1 MTNNTEL
8 SAEQAK
14 VLEEEQQL
22 LLLVKQGLLMLAAED
37 KESNISNLQL
47 ENIIELRD
55 SLADTLP
62 EDVPAVM
69 AQMERM
75 VLLHSQQDS
84 HNSASGY
91 NLDTPYF
98 AHIRL
103 SENNRVRDLL
113 IGNQNCFS
121 THLPCPIVDWKNAPI
136 SQIFYRYREGEEYVE
151 DIGERELEGE
161 LITRRMLLIE
171 NGNLM
176 RISWPGGVLEDLAS
190 EQGGSNKWHLVS
202 QKTPRL
208 ESGQEKTLD
217 ELQAPEKSS
226 SNSGKTTD
234 LSFSGYRVDKHLRQ
248 ITALVDPQQFEVI
261 THSESGI
268 ILIQGGAGSGKTTV
282 ALHRLAYLMTKK
294 PQYFKPKTVLPIV
307 FGPALANYMS
317 RVLPALGVMV

>member
-37 KESNISNLQL
+37 KESKISNLQL

-171 NGNLM
+171 NGILM
-176 RISWPGGVLEDLAS
+176 RISWPGGVLEDLVS

-208 ESGQEKTLD
+208 ESGQEKNLY
-217 ELQAPEKSS
+217 EFKFILAISSISS
-226 SNSGKTTD
+226 S
-234 LSFSGYRVDKHLRQ
+234 
-248 ITALVDPQQFEVI
+248 
-261 THSESGI
+261 
-268 ILIQGGAGSGKTTV
+268 
-282 ALHRLAYLMTKK
+282 YL
-294 PQYFKPKTVLPIV
+294 
-307 FGPALANYMS
+307 
-317 RVLPALGVMV
+317 